1 MYYVR
6 YRWYTGAYNYIG
18 ILVYAVY
25 MLIVDSNIGCEW
37 AIALARLMINHGL
50 WSDADAAPTSL
61 PIQFLKA
68 NRNLVVAGI

>member
-1 MYYVR
+1 M
-6 YRWYTGAYNYIG
+6 
-18 ILVYAVY
+18 LY